1 MSDNGVG
8 MRSSS
13 LEIEGTRRGLSFD
26 KPPKPIQFAIEGR
39 FTAVTRNP
47 GTEVGIDLQRAAAAI
62 RRILAHASGTGEFQ
76 VAERQLQFGIEI
88 SAVRIARPDKKS
100 VGATPRR
107 CRWLAQRSAK
117 QSEVYRVP
125 QTACGDGERKPRWDR
140 GKVAV
145 KVAKPQHCLIVTFPA
160 CKCRNKK
167 VIVQPDPTNYFY

>member
-1 MSDNGVG
+1 
-8 MRSSS
+8 MRRSS
-13 LEIEGTRRGLSFD
+13 LEIERARRGLSFD
-26 KPPKPIQFAIEGR
+26 KPSKPIQFAIEGR

-88 SAVRIARPDKKS
+88 SPVRIARPGEKS
-100 VGATPRR
+100 VGTTLRR
-107 CRWLAQRSAK
+107 CVWLPHTSAK

-140 GKVAV
+140 GKVPV
-145 KVAKPQHCLIVTFPA
+145 KVAKSEHCLIVTFSA
-160 CKCRNKK
+160 CQCRNKRG
-167 VIVQPDPTNYFY
+167 IVQPDPAKYFY